1 MDKRVE
7 QWCNDHHAALLQ
19 PYQSA
24 LRPVRV
30 RCHLCSVE
38 RTERAAVLVDQ
49 PGCPACP
56 AWALDSEGWVVE
68 RPYSMDGVL
77 FLYGLDVEGTA
88 VVLDAASSDDR
99 RASVER
105 NGFRYVPVRADMP
118 VEEVRA
124 LCLGT
129 PWGPTPTDLTPAPAS
144 PTDVPLVGSVA
155 SPLSSVEHF
164 QATGQL
170 VTRPRYG
177 WRWVGHNRPL
187 EQEPAEQATI
197 VWLRAERATHPTLTV
212 HALCTRLE
220 KHPEFPRRG
229 AKRWHPTAVQRILEY
244 NGIPVRPN
252 YYASAD

>member
-1 MDKRVE
+1 MDKRIE
-7 QWCNDHHAALLQ
+7 QWCDVHHATLLQ

-30 RCHLCSVE
+30 RCRLCSVE
-38 RTERAAVLVDQ
+38 RTERAAVVVEQ
-49 PGCPACP
+49 TGCPACP
-56 AWALDSEGWVVE
+56 AWVLDGEGWVVE
-68 RPYSMDGVL
+68 RPYDMEGVL
-77 FLYGLDVEGTA
+77 FLYGLDVDGTA
-88 VVLDAASSDDR
+88 VVLDAAPSDDR
-99 RASVER
+99 RAYVER

-129 PWGPTPTDLTPAPAS
+129 PWGSTPTELAAAPSDA
-144 PTDVPLVGSVA
+144 PVA
-155 SPLSSVEHF
+155 SPLSSLEHF

-187 EQEPAEQATI
+187 EQEPNEQTTI
-197 VWLRAERATHPTLTV
+197 AWLRAERAANPTLTV
-212 HALCTRLE
+212 NALCARLE
-220 KHPEFPRRG
+220 QHPEFPRRG

-252 YYASAD
+252 YYAT

>member
-7 QWCNDHHAALLQ
+7 QWCSDHYAALLQ

-30 RCHLCSVE
+30 QCHLCSAE
-38 RTERAAVLVDQ
+38 RTERASVLVEQ

-56 AWALDSEGWVVE
+56 RWTLERDGWVIE
-68 RPYSMDGVL
+68 RPYDMDGVL

-88 VVLDAASSDDR
+88 VVLDAASSDER
-99 RASVER
+99 RAYVER
-105 NGFRYVPVRADMP
+105 NGFRYVPVHSGMSVDD
-118 VEEVRA
+118 VRA

-129 PWGPTPTDLTPAPAS
+129 PAPAPSEPPVLPA
-144 PTDVPLVGSVA
+144 PVPAV
-155 SPLSSVEHF
+155 SSVDHF
-164 QATGQL
+164 QVTGQL

-177 WRWVGHNRPL
+177 WRWVGPLRPL
-187 EQEPAEQATI
+187 EQEPTEQATI
-197 VWLRAERATHPTLTV
+197 AWLRAERAAHPALTV
-212 HALCTRLE
+212 HALCARLE
-220 KHPEFPRRG
+220 QHPEFPRRG

-252 YYASAD
+252 YYTD

>member
-7 QWCNDHHAALLQ
+7 QWCSDHHALLLQ

-30 RCHLCSVE
+30 RCHLCAGE
-38 RTERAAVLVDQ
+38 RTERAAVLVEQ

-56 AWALDSEGWVVE
+56 AWGLEGEGWVVE
-68 RPYSMDGVL
+68 RPYAMDGVL
-77 FLYGLDVEGTA
+77 FLYGLDVDGTA

-105 NGFRYVPVRADMP
+105 NGFRYVPVRTGMP

-129 PWGPTPTDLTPAPAS
+129 PWGPTPAPAS
-144 PTDVPLVGSVA
+144 PSDAPSDAPSVA

-177 WRWVGHNRPL
+177 WRWVGPLRPL
-187 EQEPAEQATI
+187 EQEPTEQVTI
-197 VWLRAERATHPTLTV
+197 AWLRAERAAHPTLTV

-220 KHPEFPRRG
+220 QHPEFPRRG

-252 YYASAD
+252 YYASTD